1 MIYMLTSK
9 KLIGLLLIRAS
20 QGVLI
25 SVGITT
31 LILLAVLFAWAFLV
45 SASLSRLR
53 EASRYELSIYKYFD
67 FKNIAM
73 LTQNNLNTVA
83 IAENT
88 SKFSN
93 GIKRKRK
100 WL

>member
-1 MIYMLTSK
+1 MVYILTCK

-25 SVGITT
+25 SAGITT

-45 SASLSRLR
+45 SVSLSRLR

-67 FKNIAM
+67 FRNIAM

-83 IAENT
+83 IVENT

-93 GIKRKRK
+93 GIKRKKK

>member
-1 MIYMLTSK
+1 MVYMLTRK

-25 SVGITT
+25 SAGITT

-45 SASLSRLR
+45 SVSLSRLR

-67 FKNIAM
+67 CRNIAM
-73 LTQNNLNTVA
+73 LTQNNLNTVP
-83 IAENT
+83 IVENT

-93 GIKRKRK
+93 GIKRIRK